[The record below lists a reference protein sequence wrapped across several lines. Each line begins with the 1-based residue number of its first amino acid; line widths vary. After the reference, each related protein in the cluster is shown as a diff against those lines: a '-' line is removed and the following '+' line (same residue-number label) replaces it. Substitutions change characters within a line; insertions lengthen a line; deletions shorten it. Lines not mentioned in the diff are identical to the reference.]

1 MEMTGGMTNDEPRI
15 GDGISSD
22 FSPSSKV
29 KVPYSRLVSSTRE
42 PPRAPVVYDRLAK
55 SVYVNTSIDVA
66 NDTSGIMC
74 DEGETDSAI
83 SVSPSSEVGTSYS
96 GLEPSTREPHRD
108 PVAYDHLV
116 KPVYVN
122 TNTALANYEISGII
136 NEEGE
141 TDSVISIS
149 PSSEVGTSYSGL
161 EPSTREPPSAPLVYD
176 RLVKPDYV
184 NANTALANDE
194 MNGIMCTEG
203 ETDSVISTSP
213 SSEVGASYS
222 GLESST
228 RGAPTAPVAYD
239 ILCKPISGMTH
250 GTICDK
256 QPHDSRISRRRPI
269 NTSTEMVTKL

>member
-83 SVSPSSEVGTSYS
+83 SV
-96 GLEPSTREPHRD
+96 
-108 PVAYDHLV
+108 
-116 KPVYVN
+116 
-122 TNTALANYEISGII
+122 
-136 NEEGE
+136 
-141 TDSVISIS
+141 S